1 MPQKSTER
9 NERINLRLSTVAKQ
23 RIQRT
28 ASVEGKT
35 VSAFIVSSALD
46 SAEKALERHEI
57 ITLVRKDAMRIFQA
71 LENPSAPNARLR
83 AALNEHEGL
92 VKSR

>member
-1 MPQKSTER
+1 MPQTNTER

-23 RIQRT
+23 RIQRA

-46 SAEKALERHEI
+46 SAEKAIERYEI
-57 ITLVRKDAMRIFQA
+57 MTLVREDAVRFFQA
-71 LENPSAPNARLR
+71 LENPSAPNDRLR
-83 AALNEHEGL
+83 AALNEHEER